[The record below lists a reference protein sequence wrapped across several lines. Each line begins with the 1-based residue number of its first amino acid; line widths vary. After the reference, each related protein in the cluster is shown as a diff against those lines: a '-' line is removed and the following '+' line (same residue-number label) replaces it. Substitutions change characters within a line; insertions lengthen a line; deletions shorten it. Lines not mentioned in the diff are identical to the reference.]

1 MIDATPNSNPKR
13 ITPKALAGSAK
24 ALLTRFNRSA
34 APAEYTAETPAQ
46 AVPAAFRAERTSRD
60 RRSSA
65 LSIGVMALVVPGLFA
80 TVAIPAYAFRPVED
94 TTAAEASQQLVEQND
109 RFAQTVQV
117 DAQAGLTSIARDEF
131 TATSAAELLRAE
143 LAEAYAAYSGP
154 SYYDFLTNPPYP
166 NFDLGAVASV
176 ALSYQGVPYRW
187 GGADPSGFDCSGFVM
202 WVYAQFGIGLPH
214 SVSGIEASGTIIDP
228 SAALPGDIV
237 TMSGHNGIYLG
248 DGMMID
254 APGDGDV
261 VRVRP
266 IYTSSYWIVRIG
278 I

>member
-1 MIDATPNSNPKR
+1 MIDVQRSEPGSDNPTR
-13 ITPKALAGSAK
+13 KAVERKQLIPS
-24 ALLTRFNRSA
+24 
-34 APAEYTAETPAQ
+34 
-46 AVPAAFRAERTSRD
+46 AFRRVKAARTPRTAKD
-60 RRSSA
+60 IRSSA

-80 TVAIPAYAFRPVED
+80 TVAIPAYAFRPAED
-94 TTAAEASQQLVEQND
+94 TTAAEASQTMLEEND
-109 RFAQTVQV
+109 KFAQNVQV
-117 DAQAGLTSIARDEF
+117 DAEAGVAAVTRDQF
-131 TATSAAELLRAE
+131 TATSAAEILRAE
-143 LAEAYAAYSGP
+143 LAASYASYSGP
-154 SYYDFLTNPPYP
+154 TYYDFLSNPPYP
-166 NFDLGAVASV
+166 NFDLASV
-176 ALSYQGVPYRW
+176 ANVALAYQGVPYVW
-187 GGADPSGFDCSGFVM
+187 GGSDPSGFDCSGFVM

-228 SAALPGDIV
+228 AAAVPGDIV

-254 APGDGDV
+254 APTEGDV